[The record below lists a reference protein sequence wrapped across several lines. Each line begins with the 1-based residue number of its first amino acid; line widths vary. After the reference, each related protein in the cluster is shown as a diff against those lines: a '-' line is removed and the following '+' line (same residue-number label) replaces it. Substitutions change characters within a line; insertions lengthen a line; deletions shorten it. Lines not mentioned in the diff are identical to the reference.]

1 MSASRALAFVVQRYG
16 ADVTGGSE
24 TLARAVARRLAED
37 FDVTVFTTCARDYVT
52 WRNELPEGLSRED
65 GVDVVRYA
73 VHEERD
79 LAAFNRFSDALYGR
93 PHTVEDE
100 MEWLRRQGPYAP
112 ELVLALQERRQEF
125 RATFFFTYLYYTTCL
140 GLKAAPERSILVPT
154 AHDEPPLALS
164 IYRAVFELPRAF
176 AFLTVPEAEL
186 VRSRFDLGQ
195 RPFEVAGMGVDLP
208 AAPDVEGFR
217 QRHGLRAQPYLLY
230 AGRIDAG
237 KGCEEMVAHYEAYRA
252 QHVSPLPLLLIGQL
266 NMSEP
271 RVKGVRYLGYLPED
285 EKRAAVAGAGVVICP
300 SPYESLSIVML
311 EAMASGV
318 PALVNGRSAVLRDHC
333 VRSNGGLYYESGDE
347 FVAVLELLHRDRA
360 LREAMSEAGRK
371 YVRENYRWEAVMEK
385 YRRLI
390 RVVSE

>member
-1 MSASRALAFVVQRYG
+1 MTSRALALVVQRYG
-16 ADVTGGSE
+16 AGVTGGSE
-24 TLARAVARRLAED
+24 ALARAVAERLADD

-52 WRNELPEGLSRED
+52 WRNELPEGRSRD
-65 GVDVVRYA
+65 GRVEVLRFP

-79 LAAFNRFSDALYGR
+79 LAQFNRFSDTLYGR
-93 PHTVEDE
+93 PHTVDDE
-100 MEWLRRQGPYAP
+100 MLWLRRQGPYAP
-112 ELVLALQERRQEF
+112 ELVLGLEERKDEF
-125 RATFFFTYLYYTTCL
+125 RAVLFFTYLYYTTCV

-164 IYRAVFELPRAF
+164 IYRAVFDAPRAF
-176 AFLTVPEAEL
+176 AFLTAPEAEL
-186 VRSRFDLGQ
+186 VRSRFDLRD

-217 QRHGLRAQPYLLY
+217 QRHGLRTQPYLLY

-237 KGCEEMVAHYEAYRA
+237 KGCAEMVEHYEAYRA
-252 QHVSPLPLLLIGQL
+252 QNVSPLPLLLIGQL
-266 NMSEP
+266 NMP
-271 RVKGVRYLGYLPED
+271 LPQVKGVKYLGYLPDE
-285 EKRAAVAGAGVVICP
+285 EKRAAVSGASVVICP

-311 EAMASGV
+311 EAMAAGV
-318 PALVNGRSAVLRDHC
+318 PALVNGRSEVLRDHC

-347 FVAVLELLHRDRA
+347 FTAVIELLQRDRGLRAA
-360 LREAMSEAGRK
+360 LSEAGQR

-390 RVVSE
+390 RVVSP